1 MVLESEATMKVGD
14 LVYDNNTNT
23 NPIVLELHA
32 TRCNCCGEEEV
43 NMWKVINQDGAVV
56 VAYEDELEALDESR

>member
-14 LVYDNNTNT
+14 LVYDNNTNR
-23 NPIVLELHA
+23 NALILELDA

-56 VAYEDELEALDESR
+56 VAYEDELEALDERR

>member
-1 MVLESEATMKVGD
+1 MKVGD
-14 LVYDNNTNT
+14 LVYDNNTNR
-23 NPIVLELHA
+23 NALILHLHA

-56 VAYEDELEALDESR
+56 VAYEDELEALDASR

>member
-1 MVLESEATMKVGD
+1 MKVGD
-14 LVYDNNTNT
+14 LVYDNNTNRSAL
-23 NPIVLELHA
+23 VLELHA

-56 VAYEDELEALDESR
+56 VAYEDELEALDERR

>member
-1 MVLESEATMKVGD
+1 VKVGD
-14 LVYDNNTNT
+14 LVYDNNTNR
-23 NPIVLELHA
+23 NALILRLHA

-56 VAYEDELEALDESR
+56 VAYEDELEALDERR